1 MKVSVVLSSYNGE
14 QDILEQLCSIDGQT
28 RQPDEVLICDDCSTD
43 GTVNLVQNYI
53 EKKRLKNW
61 KLVVNKQNK
70 GWRKNF
76 IDGILASTGDL
87 IFTSD
92 QDDIWREDKIEIMEK
107 VMLEHSEIN
116 LLASNYRE
124 FYPDGKEKIGP
135 NRNDKRLVQVKAR
148 NNFLLVDSPGCTHC
162 FRRSLFDISYPYWF
176 EKCPHDALMWRA
188 ALFSDSLYTLNDDL
202 IRWRK
207 HTDSAFSKE
216 AEDLKNKRAK
226 AEWIDLNLR
235 VIDDLRKFVRVNN
248 FKNKNNEKA
257 LERNERCFKLRQKFF
272 SNSNILTGVKLIRY
286 WNCYPRYRQYLGDWY
301 LIFIKG

>member
-14 QDILEQLCSIDGQT
+14 QDIIEQLRSIDGQT

-43 GTVNLVQNYI
+43 GTADLVQNYI

-61 KLVVNKQNK
+61 KLIVNKKNK

-107 VMLEHSEIN
+107 IMLEHSEIN

-135 NRNDKRLVQVKAR
+135 NKNDKRLVQVKVR
-148 NNFLLVDSPGCTHC
+148 NNFLLVDAP
-162 FRRSLFDISYPYWF
+162 
-176 EKCPHDALMWRA
+176 
-188 ALFSDSLYTLNDDL
+188 
-202 IRWRK
+202 
-207 HTDSAFSKE
+207 
-216 AEDLKNKRAK
+216 
-226 AEWIDLNLR
+226 
-235 VIDDLRKFVRVNN
+235 
-248 FKNKNNEKA
+248 
-257 LERNERCFKLRQKFF
+257 
-272 SNSNILTGVKLIRY
+272 
-286 WNCYPRYRQYLGDWY
+286 
-301 LIFIKG
+301 